1 MTSPSSPPATRSVP
15 ASPAPAAPDGALRED
30 RLPRTLGVWS
40 AAAAAVGL
48 TIGSGI
54 FRVPSIIAAETGSVG
69 ASSLVWLLG
78 GLISLCGALTLAE
91 LAAMFPRAGGL
102 YVYLR
107 EAYGPLA
114 AFLFGWSWFFIRS
127 AASAGTALIFVAY
140 LRTFVPLDDAAGRA
154 VAVALI
160 VLVGAAN
167 YRSVRLGALVQN
179 VSTVGKVGAILLAAV
194 AIFALGE
201 VQGGSLAQ
209 PLVFAP
215 SSWGGFGVALIAVL
229 FAYDGWIAA
238 TLVAGEVRDPGRA
251 LPRALVGGTAL
262 IVATYLIIN
271 AADFF
276 ALPLADL
283 AASSAVAADAM
294 TRVAGPG
301 GAAVVAA
308 LVMLSTFGGLN
319 AGLMTGPRVFY
330 AMAEDR
336 LFFRGVAA
344 VHPRYR
350 TPHVA
355 TVLLV
360 LLTSLN
366 ASVRTFEQLA
376 EAFVLLLYP
385 FLALTVA
392 GVFVLRRR
400 RPDLAR
406 PYRTTGYPVVP
417 LIFLVGTVAMMANAL
432 LERPSATLLSAA
444 IVAAGVPVYLIW
456 RRRERQRPPAGA

>member
-15 ASPAPAAPDGALRED
+15 ASPAPAAPDGGLRED

-127 AASAGTALIFVAY
+127 AVSAGTALIFVAY

-238 TLVAGEVRDPGRA
+238 TLVAGEVRDPGRS

-271 AADFF
+271 AAYFF

-283 AASSAVAADAM
+283 AASRAVAADAM

-344 VHPRYR
+344 VHPRFR

-355 TVLLV
+355 MVLLV

-456 RRRERQRPPAGA
+456 RRRDRQQPPAGA

>member
-1 MTSPSSPPATRSVP
+1 MTSPSSPATRSAP
-15 ASPAPAAPDGALRED
+15 GSPAPDAPGGGLRED

-40 AAAAAVGL
+40 P
-48 TIGSGI
+48 T
-54 FRVPSIIAAETGSVG
+54 AAETGSVG

-238 TLVAGEVRDPGRA
+238 TLVAGEVRDPGRS

-271 AADFF
+271 AAYFF

-283 AASSAVAADAM
+283 AASRAVAADAM

-344 VHPRYR
+344 VHPRFR

-355 TVLLV
+355 MVLLV

-376 EAFVLLLYP
+376 EAIVLLLYP

-456 RRRERQRPPAGA
+456 RRRDRQQPPAGA